1 MGDGVSHDVSRVHIG
16 EFVNNLP
23 ASPTSSHQPGSTQ
36 HAQVLAHERLRRPDR
51 VDQLVDAIRM
61 VGEEVDHGEADRGG
75 EGSQEVAGSLVP
87 TDVEVRNG
95 QKGFCME
102 SVSHRVTPMH
112 VCALDNRSVARF
124 PVHMS
129 MTGDQRGERHP
140 DRRLLI
146 GLAVILVVCLG
157 IYLFF
162 WSGLFRFQPEEGE
175 TFWHL
180 MHQKGHWYLEV
191 FISGVETLLFDIIIG
206 LVGWRYLLKPYMAQR
221 QAQAIAADHALH
233 GIDDHDADG
242 EHAVTVEGGAT
253 DTEARL

>member
-1 MGDGVSHDVSRVHIG
+1 VGDGVAHDVSRVHIG
-16 EFVNNLP
+16 EFVDDLP
-23 ASPTSSHQPGSTQ
+23 ASPTGSDQPGSTQ
-36 HAQVLAHERLRRPDR
+36 HAQMLAHERLRRPDS
-51 VDQLVDAIRM
+51 VDQLVDAILM
-61 VGEEVDHGEADRGG
+61 VCEEVDHGETDRGR
-75 EGSQEVAGSLVP
+75 EGSKEAACSLVTP
-87 TDVEVRNG
+87 DVEMRNG
-95 QKGFCME
+95 QKWFCVE
-102 SVSHRVTPMH
+102 LVSHRIAPMH

-129 MTGDQRGERHP
+129 RTGDDQTVERNP

-162 WSGLFRFQPEEGE
+162 WSGLFRFQPEDGE

-233 GIDDHDADG
+233 GIDDHDA
-242 EHAVTVEGGAT
+242 
-253 DTEARL
+253 EARL

>member
-1 MGDGVSHDVSRVHIG
+1 MGDGVSHDVGGVHIG
-16 EFVNNLP
+16 EFVDDLP
-23 ASPTSSHQPGSTQ
+23 ASPTGSDQPGSAQ
-36 HAQVLAHERLRRPDR
+36 HAQVLADERLRCPDR

-61 VGEEVDHGEADRGG
+61 VCEEVDHGEADRGR
-75 EGSQEVAGSLVP
+75 EGSEEAAGSLVP

-95 QKGFCME
+95 QKWFRVELVG
-102 SVSHRVTPMH
+102 HRFAPMH

-124 PVHMS
+124 AVHMS
-129 MTGDQRGERHP
+129 RTGEQGGERRP

-162 WSGLFRFQPEEGE
+162 WSGLFRFQPEDGE

-233 GIDDHDADG
+233 GIDDHDA
-242 EHAVTVEGGAT
+242 
-253 DTEARL
+253 EARL

>member
-1 MGDGVSHDVSRVHIG
+1 MSR
-16 EFVNNLP
+16 
-23 ASPTSSHQPGSTQ
+23 
-36 HAQVLAHERLRRPDR
+36 
-51 VDQLVDAIRM
+51 
-61 VGEEVDHGEADRGG
+61 
-75 EGSQEVAGSLVP
+75 
-87 TDVEVRNG
+87 
-95 QKGFCME
+95 
-102 SVSHRVTPMH
+102 
-112 VCALDNRSVARF
+112 
-124 PVHMS
+124 
-129 MTGDQRGERHP
+129 TGDQRGERQT

-162 WSGLFRFQPEEGE
+162 WSGIFRFQPEDGE

-180 MHQKGHWYLEV
+180 MHQKGHRR
-191 FISGVETLLFDIIIG
+191 GAG

-242 EHAVTVEGGAT
+242 DRAVTIEGDAT